1 MQKQI
6 DVQDLEV
13 DMYISQVDRPW
24 LETPF
29 KFQGFF
35 VKSEKHIE
43 EVQRICEYVY
53 IDVIKGKDTDKILSS
68 NRLFTSPP
76 RPKPSRIYINT
87 TELEEEIA
95 VAESLMKKT
104 RECLDEVFE
113 NIRNDN
119 QLDIPKIKKVVSSLV
134 DSIVRNPNAQMCL
147 AQLKDKDEYTAQ
159 HSINVCILTITF
171 GRHLGMA
178 ENSLNLLGLGALLH
192 DIGKIKT
199 PLEILNKEGRLT
211 PEEFE
216 VMKSHPEHGQEILEK
231 TGGVPDS
238 TIDIALSH
246 HERLS
251 GQGYP
256 HGKMVNEISPWS
268 KVVAIVDVY
277 DAITSDR
284 CYHDG
289 MSPTRALTKMYE
301 WRIRDF
307 DPELLEQ
314 FIQCIGIYPIGT
326 IVELSS
332 GEVGIVISV
341 NADLRLRP
349 KILLVLDKEKNPYFP
364 SRIADL
370 SAYNFS
376 SNDDNY
382 GIKTVL
388 EPMSYNVNVKDHMKD
403 IQQAQRV
410 NMARSTKEK
419 EGR

>member
-6 DVQDLEV
+6 DAKDLEIG
-13 DMYISQVDRPW
+13 MYVSQVDRPW

-29 KFQGFF
+29 LFQGFLIAN
-35 VKSEKHIE
+35 EKHIE

-53 IDVIKGKDTDKILSS
+53 IDVIKGRDTQLIISP
-68 NRLFTSPP
+68 NRVFTSPP
-76 RPKPSRIYINT
+76 VPKPSRTYINT
-87 TELEEEIA
+87 TALEDEIA
-95 VAESLMKKT
+95 VAEALHKKT
-104 RECLDEVFE
+104 RECIDEVFE
-113 NIRNDN
+113 NIKNGE
-119 QLDIPKIKKVVSSLV
+119 QLDIPKIKKAVSGFV

-159 HSINVCILTITF
+159 HSINVCVLTITF

-199 PLEILNKEGRLT
+199 PLDILNKEGKLSA
-211 PEEFE
+211 EEFE
-216 VMKSHPEHGQEILEK
+216 VMKKHPEHGRDILEK
-231 TGGVPDS
+231 TEGVPHS
-238 TIDIALSH
+238 VIDIALSH

-251 GQGYP
+251 GKGYP
-256 HGKMVNEISPWS
+256 HGHLSHQISPWS
-268 KVVAIVDVY
+268 KIVAIVDVY

-284 CYHDG
+284 CYHAG

-326 IVELSS
+326 IVELNS

-341 NADLRLRP
+341 NTEMRLRP
-349 KILLVLDKEKNPYFP
+349 KILLILDEKKNPYYP
-364 SRIADL
+364 ARIADL
-370 SAYNFS
+370 SIYIRK
-376 SNDDNY
+376 DNEDGY
-382 GIKTVL
+382 GIESVL
-388 EPMSYNVNVKDHMKD
+388 EPTSYNINVKDHIKD

-410 NMARSTKEK
+410 NMSRKMK
-419 EGR
+419 KNK

>member
-6 DVQDLEV
+6 DAQDLEV
-13 DMYISQVDRPW
+13 GMYISQVDRPW

-35 VKSEKHIE
+35 VTTEEHIE
-43 EVQRICEYVY
+43 EVQRICDYVY
-53 IDVIKGKDTDKILSS
+53 IDVIKGKDTDKILSP
-68 NRLFTSPP
+68 NRIFTSPP

-95 VAESLMKKT
+95 VAEALHKKT
-104 RECLDEVFE
+104 RECIDEVFD
-113 NIRNDN
+113 NIKNGET
-119 QLDIPKIKKVVSSLV
+119 LDIPKIKKVVSGLV
-134 DSIVRNPNAQMCL
+134 DSVVRNPNAQMCL
-147 AQLKDKDEYTAQ
+147 AQLKERDEYTAQ
-159 HSINVCILTITF
+159 HSINVCVLTITF

-199 PLEILNKEGRLT
+199 PLEILNKEGKLT
-211 PEEFE
+211 AEEFE
-216 VMKSHPEHGQEILEK
+216 VMKSHPEHGREILEK
-231 TGGVPDS
+231 AGGVPDS
-238 TIDIALSH
+238 AIDIALSH

-251 GQGYP
+251 GHGYP
-256 HGKMVNEISPWS
+256 HGRTVNEISPWS
-268 KVVAIVDVY
+268 KLVAIVDVF

-341 NADLRLRP
+341 NDDMRLRP
-349 KILLVLDKEKNPYFP
+349 KILLILDEKKNPYYP
-364 SRIADL
+364 ARIADL
-370 SAYNFS
+370 STYHQDA
-376 SNDDNY
+376 NDSTY
-382 GIKTVL
+382 GIKAVL
-388 EPMSYNVNVKDHMKD
+388 EPMSYNINVKEHIVD

-410 NMARSTKEK
+410 NMSRRMEEGKEK
-419 EGR
+419 